1 MQEKL
6 ISQRQRLCSCQQD
19 NLRLCGSHPSV
30 GVNYVTILHS
40 TTNRMKFITLFELSG
55 IYILNHTTILIIK
68 QTSKIHVVSREI
80 CLNNFDVNKLLY
92 VLRKTFWIVYIL

>member
-6 ISQRQRLCSCQQD
+6 ISQRQRLCSCQQG

-40 TTNRMKFITLFELSG
+40 TTDRTKFITLFEISD

-80 CLNNFDVNKLLY
+80 CRNNYDVNK
-92 VLRKTFWIVYIL
+92 